1 MTMMALRGPGYR
13 LQVDAPG
20 DLAVSVVMSPQQS
33 VVSLLL
39 QAVSGQ
45 SAGVPAGL
53 LAEIRQA
60 LRPQARFAV
69 QPLAATGYVQIPEC
83 CTPISPLADTS
94 VAQQARRLRDLP
106 AEVLA
111 GELSSV
117 GDDHF
122 PPGWQIAGE
131 QPRRWLNSMAD
142 ASLDTWAVIE
152 SRWRAAGPLFDREVR
167 RIGTAAVRGGLW
179 ALLNSLHP
187 RLSYRDGVL
196 AFAAPFDRCFSLGRR
211 RLVLLPMIGGRDGL
225 LINFEGDD
233 VCYVG
238 YPVRQPGPDAQAAA
252 NGTLA
257 LVLGP
262 LRAAAMRALR
272 QPLTVGELAA
282 AVQCAPTT
290 ATYHVH
296 LLAAADLVACERR
309 GSSVLVSRT
318 IRGDELVDLLAD

>member
-1 MTMMALRGPGYR
+1 MMTTSAAGYR
-13 LQVDAPG
+13 LQVGAPG
-20 DLAVSVVMSPQQS
+20 DLPVSVAMSPQQS

-39 QAVSGQ
+39 QAASGR
-45 SAGVPAGL
+45 STGAPAGL
-53 LAEIRQA
+53 LAEIGKA

-69 QPLAATGYVQIPEC
+69 QPFTVRSFPYIPDS
-83 CTPISPLADTS
+83 CTPIPPLADTS
-94 VAQQARRLRDLP
+94 VTQHAQRLRDLS
-106 AEVLA
+106 AEALT
-111 GELSSV
+111 GELSM
-117 GDDHF
+117 GEDHF
-122 PPGWQIAGE
+122 PLGWQVAGQ

-152 SRWRAAGPLFDREVR
+152 PRWRAAGPLFDREVR

-187 RLSYRDGVL
+187 RLSYRDGEL
-196 AFAAPFDRCFSLGRR
+196 TFACPLDRCIPLGRR
-211 RLVLLPMIGGRDGL
+211 RLVLVPMISGRGSL
-225 LINFEGDD
+225 LVDFEDD
-233 VCYVG
+233 DACYVG
-238 YPVRQPGPDAQAAA
+238 YPVRQPGPGAHAAA

-262 LRAAAMRALR
+262 VRAAAMRALR

-318 IRGDELVDLLAD
+318 VRGHELVDLLGD

>member
-1 MTMMALRGPGYR
+1 MTMMAPSGPGYR

-20 DLAVSVVMSPQQS
+20 ELAVSVVLSPHQS

-39 QAVSGQ
+39 QAASGL
-45 SAGVPAGL
+45 SLGAPASL
-53 LAEIRQA
+53 LAEIGKA
-60 LRPQARFAV
+60 LRPQARFAL
-69 QPLAATGYVQIPEC
+69 QSFIANGYFYLPDC

-106 AEVLA
+106 TEVLTDELIA
-111 GELSSV
+111 G
-117 GDDHF
+117 GHDHF
-122 PPGWQIAGE
+122 PPGWQIAGQ

-152 SRWRAAGPLFDREVR
+152 PRWRAAGPLFDREVR
-167 RIGTAAVRGGLW
+167 RVGTAAVRGGLG

-187 RLSYRDGVL
+187 RLSYRDGFF
-196 AFAAPFDRCFSLGRR
+196 AFAAPFDQCFPLGGR
-211 RLVLLPMIGGRDGL
+211 RLVLLPMIGGRDSL
-225 LINFEGDD
+225 LVSFERDD

-238 YPVRQPGPDAQAAA
+238 YPVRQPGPEAQTAA
-252 NGTLA
+252 NGALA

-262 LRAAAMRALR
+262 LRAAALRALR
-272 QPLTVGELAA
+272 QPLTVGEVAA

-296 LLAAADLVACERR
+296 LLAAAGLVACERR

-318 IRGDELVDLLAD
+318 VRGHELIDLLTD